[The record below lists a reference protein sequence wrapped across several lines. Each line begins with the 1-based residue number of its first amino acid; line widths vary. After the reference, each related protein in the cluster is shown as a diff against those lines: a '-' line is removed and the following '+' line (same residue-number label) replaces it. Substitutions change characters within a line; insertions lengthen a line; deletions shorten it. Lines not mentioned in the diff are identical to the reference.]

1 MKIMNFIQKR
11 YKSIFA
17 MAGLILLMGAGLVLA
32 SSAGEAEG
40 AEHMGWLA
48 TDTYK
53 LINFVVLAGALFYL
67 ARKPVKEF
75 FSSRITSIKDE
86 LADLEQKKADA
97 EKALAVY
104 AEKIANLNKES
115 EKIVADYVRQGEEAK
130 KRILAEAELQAEKLE
145 EMAKRNIEQE
155 FKSAKASLL
164 QDVAEKAFQ
173 RAEDM
178 VRESISSED
187 QDRLVDDYLAKVV
200 AS

>member
-17 MAGLILLMGAGLVLA
+17 MAGLILFMGAGLVLA

-40 AEHMGWLA
+40 VEHMGWLA

-53 LINFVVLAGALFYL
+53 LLNFAVLAGALFYL

-86 LADLEQKKADA
+86 LADLEKKKADA

-104 AEKIANLNKES
+104 AAKIANLDKES
-115 EKIVADYVRQGEEAK
+115 EKIVADYVKQGEDAK

-155 FKSAKASLL
+155 FKTAKASLL
-164 QDVAEKAFQ
+164 QEVAEKAFQ
-173 RAEDM
+173 RAEGL

>member
-17 MAGLILLMGAGLVLA
+17 MAGLILFMGAGLVFA
-32 SSAGEAEG
+32 SSAGETEA
-40 AEHMGWLA
+40 AEHVGWLA
-48 TDTYK
+48 IDTYK
-53 LINFVVLAGALFYL
+53 VINFAVLAGALFYL

-104 AEKIANLNKES
+104 AEKIANLDKES
-115 EKIVADYVRQGEEAK
+115 EKIVADYVKQGEEAK

-155 FKSAKASLL
+155 FKAAKASLL
-164 QDVAEKAFQ
+164 QQVAEKAFQ
-173 RAEDM
+173 RAEGM
-178 VRESISSED
+178 VRESISPED

>member
-17 MAGLILLMGAGLVLA
+17 MAGLILFMGAGFVLA

-40 AEHMGWLA
+40 AEHMRWLA

-53 LINFVVLAGALFYL
+53 LINFAVLAGALFYI

-75 FSSRITSIKDE
+75 FSSRIKSIKDE

-104 AEKIANLNKES
+104 AEKIATLDKES
-115 EKIVADYVRQGEEAK
+115 EKIVAEYVKQGEDAK

-155 FKSAKASLL
+155 FKTAKASLL
-164 QDVAEKAFQ
+164 QEVAEKAFQ
-173 RAEDM
+173 RAEGL

-187 QDRLVDDYLAKVV
+187 QNRLVDDYLAKVV

>member
-17 MAGLILLMGAGLVLA
+17 MAGLILFMGAGLVLA
-32 SSAGEAEG
+32 SSAGDAEG
-40 AEHMGWLA
+40 VEHMGWLA

-53 LINFVVLAGALFYL
+53 LINFAVLAGALFYL

-104 AEKIANLNKES
+104 AEKIANLDKES
-115 EKIVADYVRQGEEAK
+115 EKIVADYVRQGEDAR

-155 FKSAKASLL
+155 FKAAKVSLL
-164 QDVAEKAFQ
+164 QQVAEKAFQ
-173 RAEDM
+173 RAEGL
-178 VRESISSED
+178 VRESISPED